1 MYAVNPGSNQS
12 IRDCTNRPGV
22 PAESPAHKV
31 GGEERAIGALDFFE
45 TDKTCS
51 SSSGAAPK
59 PLLSPIN
66 SVVDNVGSPLL
77 HSTDVSMS
85 ILTRH

>member
-1 MYAVNPGSNQS
+1 MYAVTPGSNQT
-12 IRDCTNRPGV
+12 IRDCTDRPGV
-22 PAESPAHKV
+22 PAGSTAQKL
-31 GGEERAIGALDFFE
+31 GGEERAIGVLDFFE
-45 TDKTCS
+45 IDKTCS
-51 SSSGAAPK
+51 SSSGVAPK
-59 PLLSPIN
+59 PLLPPIN